1 MQKNKVLV
9 IFGTRPEAIKMA
21 PVIKE
26 LQKRP
31 NTFDTVVVTT
41 GQHKEMLVPI
51 LETFEIKPDYDLDIM
66 KKSQTLG
73 DITISILK
81 KLDPIIKSEK
91 PDVVLVHGDT
101 TTTFA
106 AGLAAFYN
114 QVKIGHVEAGL
125 RTWDL
130 TSPFPEEMNRQ
141 SVDVLSDFYFAPTSL
156 SKSNLEK
163 ENHSNNKIYVTGN
176 TAIDALKYTVSD
188 DYTNNVIDK
197 LDKNKK
203 TILITMHRRENI
215 GKPMENVFRAVNKV
229 LDEHKDLQ
237 FVFPVHKNPAV
248 RNIVDKY
255 LKGNDRVHL
264 VEPMDV
270 IDFHNVIKKCYLV
283 MTDSGGVQ
291 EEAPSLHTP
300 VLVLRTET
308 ERPEGVQAGTLK
320 IVGTDEAVVE
330 KEIENLLNNEEEYKR
345 MSDAK
350 NPYGDGNA
358 SVRIADVLEE
368 HLKNGRN

>member
-1 MQKNKVLV
+1 MRKNKVLV

-26 LQKRP
+26 LEQRA
-31 NTFDTVVVTT
+31 NTFETVVVTT

-51 LETFEIKPDYDLDIM
+51 LETFKIKPNYDLDIM

-81 KLDPIIKSEK
+81 KLDPIIKNEK

-130 TSPFPEEMNRQ
+130 SSPFPEEMNRQ
-141 SVDVLSDFYFAPTSL
+141 SVDVLSDFYFAPTLL
-156 SKSNLEK
+156 SKRNLEK
-163 ENHSNNKIYVTGN
+163 ENHSMDKIYVTGN

-188 DYTNNVIDK
+188 NFTNNVINK

-215 GKPMENVFRAVNKV
+215 GKPMENVFKAVNSI
-229 LDEHKDLQ
+229 LDEHNDLQ

-255 LKGNDRVHL
+255 LKGNSRVHL

-320 IVGTDEAVVE
+320 IVGTDEENVKREVE
-330 KEIENLLNNEEEYKR
+330 SLLNNEEEYTR
-345 MSDAK
+345 MSNAK

>member
-215 GKPMENVFRAVNKV
+215 GKPMENVFKAVNKV

-368 HLKNGRN
+368 HLKNGRD

>member
-1 MQKNKVLV
+1 MRKNKVLV

-26 LQKRP
+26 LEQRA
-31 NTFDTVVVTT
+31 NTFETVVVTT

-51 LETFEIKPDYDLDIM
+51 LETFKIKPNYDLDIM

-81 KLDPIIKSEK
+81 KLDPIIKNEK

-130 TSPFPEEMNRQ
+130 SSPFPEEMNRQ
-141 SVDVLSDFYFAPTSL
+141 SVDVLSDFYFAPTLL
-156 SKSNLEK
+156 SKRNLEK
-163 ENHSNNKIYVTGN
+163 ENHSTDNIYVTGN

-188 DYTNNVIDK
+188 NFTNNVINK

-215 GKPMENVFRAVNKV
+215 GKPMENVFKAVNSI
-229 LDEHKDLQ
+229 LDEHNDLQ

-255 LKGNDRVHL
+255 LKGNSRVHL

-320 IVGTDEAVVE
+320 IVGTDEENVKREVE
-330 KEIENLLNNEEEYKR
+330 SLLNNEEEYTR
-345 MSDAK
+345 MSNAK

>member
-26 LQKRP
+26 LQKRS

-41 GQHKEMLVPI
+41 GQHKEMLIPI
-51 LETFEIKPDYDLDIM
+51 LDTFEIKPNYDLDIM

-81 KLDPIIKSEK
+81 KLDPVIKSEK

-141 SVDVLSDFYFAPTSL
+141 SVDVLSDFYFAPTNL
-156 SKSNLEK
+156 SKDNLEK
-163 ENHSNNKIYVTGN
+163 ENHPKDKVFVTGN

-188 DYTNNVIDK
+188 EYENEIIRN
-197 LDKNKK
+197 LDRNKK
-203 TILITMHRRENI
+203 TILLTMHRRENI
-215 GKPMENVFRAVNKV
+215 GKPMENVFSAVNELLTKH
-229 LDEHKDLQ
+229 DDIE

-248 RNIVDKY
+248 RNIVDRY
-255 LKGNDRVHL
+255 LKDKSRIHL

-291 EEAPSLHTP
+291 EEAPSLRTP

-308 ERPEGVQAGTLK
+308 ERPEGVEAGTLK
-320 IVGTDEAVVE
+320 IVGTNKLYVEQEVE
-330 KEIENLLNNEEEYKR
+330 KLLSDDKEYKK
-345 MSDAK
+345 MSSAK
-350 NPYGDGNA
+350 NPYGDGKA
-358 SVRIADVLEE
+358 SERIVSVLEE
-368 HLKNGRN
+368 YFKNDKA